1 MICTTWLISDGAFFD
16 FFDFFD
22 RLVLVLLCLLRAMG
36 GGVSDWC

>member
-1 MICTTWLISDGAFFD
+1 MVCTTWLISDGA